1 MVNCPT
7 LTEPNSKLVQEYK
20 KNRINVKNPNRNK
33 TKKEYKRL
41 NRFFTDNKLP
51 TSQNDAL
58 LVYF

>member
-1 MVNCPT
+1 MVNCPP

-41 NRFFTDNKLP
+41 NRFFTDNELP